1 MILSDEKT
9 VSQSL
14 NQLYLEMAVHGLFMD
29 KPIKTLASFFK
40 TLVKLLLQL
49 GRFANLIY
57 RFQDATTSKWQT
69 WAWPN

>member
-49 GRFANLIY
+49 
-57 RFQDATTSKWQT
+57 
-69 WAWPN
+69 